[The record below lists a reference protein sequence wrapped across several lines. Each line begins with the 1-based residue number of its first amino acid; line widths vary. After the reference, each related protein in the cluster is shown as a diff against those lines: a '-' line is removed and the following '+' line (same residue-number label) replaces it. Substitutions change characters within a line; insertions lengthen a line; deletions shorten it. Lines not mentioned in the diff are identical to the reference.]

1 MHEPIAVLV
10 ESAFHIAWD
19 YLERSGE
26 LGDPNVASHI
36 LLDTMEVMIRRGE
49 YRKLMLA
56 NKAID
61 AYRRYRAEDRRLAA
75 AS

>member
-1 MHEPIAVLV
+1 MHEPIPALV
-10 ESAFHIAWD
+10 ESAFYIAWD

-26 LGDPNVASHI
+26 LGDPNVASHV

-61 AYRRYRAEDRRLAA
+61 AYRRYRAEGRLAA
-75 AS
+75 VS

>member
-1 MHEPIAVLV
+1 MQEPIPVLV

-26 LGDPNVASHI
+26 LGDPNVASHA

-49 YRKLMLA
+49 VRKLMLA

-61 AYRRYRAEDRRLAA
+61 AYRRYRAEGRLAA
-75 AS
+75 VS

>member
-1 MHEPIAVLV
+1 MQEPIPVLV

-26 LGDPNVASHI
+26 LGDPNVASHA

-49 YRKLMLA
+49 VRKLMLA
-56 NKAID
+56 NKAIN
-61 AYRRYRAEDRRLAA
+61 AYQRYRAEGRFAA